1 MFRIFLIAALLGA
14 PSYAFAQGVDL
25 VADEMVRGAN
35 GVVTATGDVELKR
48 QDEMLKADKLTYDA
62 NNKTMQAT
70 GHVDISS
77 PKAHITGTSATL
89 NTDDKTGE
97 IQQAYITLPQGERIQ
112 ADSLQ
117 RLSEMHFNGDN
128 ISFTTC
134 PPDAEAWRLHA
145 SHADIDQD
153 AGVLTARDARFEI
166 AGAPV
171 FYTPYWQHPLRRKS
185 GLLIPSFGS
194 SNSRG
199 SEYALPYYWAPATNW
214 DATLTPRW
222 MTARGFMGD
231 VEVRHTSSQGHETV
245 QWAAIRDTQ
254 TNTSRQHVQGDI
266 AHRLPANWQF
276 NSQINYVSDHDFIS
290 DFNPDGSAASTR
302 YLQNTAA
309 LTWANANAD
318 INLNGQYQQNLA
330 VINDDSTLQI
340 LPRLESHYALPVSIL
355 NSQARLHLDQ
365 QTTRFDRR
373 IGNDGWRL
381 SVRPWLEIPMQF
393 EQGAITS
400 NLKIGARH
408 LRYWQLNTPAN
419 GDQRTR
425 TAYDTSL
432 ETRMNFERIS
442 DNRTWRHAISPIV
455 RYDLAWTPTQTGLL
469 NFDSGFSQL
478 TLNNLMQGN
487 RFTGLDRFERMNRV
501 SFMLENSIQHKDD
514 SRSPARTILNTRAGV
529 AYDFIRQNVD
539 TALQTNTTR
548 PYSNLV
554 GDMSI
559 SPMAGIT
566 VSAAGQYDP
575 SDKFWATAELGL
587 DLQHSQ
593 GHQFNVRWQQVDARY
608 SIATDII
615 TSNARIQLTP
625 RWQVLGSMQYDRALK
640 LTQQASAG
648 VHYQHSCWDFTVE
661 GYRTLNTG
669 TSRSANLGY
678 QFLLGFK
685 GLGSLGDS

>member
-1 MFRIFLIAALLGA
+1 MFRIFLIAALLAA
-14 PSYAFAQGVDL
+14 PNYAFAQGVDL
-25 VADEMVRGAN
+25 VADEMVRGSN

-48 QDEMLKADKLTYDA
+48 QDEMLKTDKLIYDG

-70 GHVDISS
+70 GHVDIHS

-89 NTDDKTGE
+89 NTNDKTGA

-112 ADSLQ
+112 ADVLQ
-117 RLSEMHFNGDN
+117 RLSETHFNSDN

-134 PPDAEAWRLHA
+134 PPDAETWRLRA

-166 AGAPV
+166 AGVPV
-171 FYTPYWQHPLRRKS
+171 LYTPYWQHPLRRKS

-199 SEYALPYYWAPATNW
+199 SEYSLPYYWAPASNW
-214 DATLTPRW
+214 DATLTPHW

-231 VEVRHTSSQGHETV
+231 IEMRHTSSQGNEEM

-254 TNTSRQHVQGDI
+254 TKTYRQHIQGNI
-266 AHRLPANWQF
+266 THHLPASWQF
-276 NSQINYVSDHDFIS
+276 NSQINYVSDHHFIS
-290 DFNPDGSAASTR
+290 DFDSDGSTASTR

-309 LTWANANAD
+309 LSWANTYAD
-318 INLNGQYQQNLA
+318 INLNGQYQQNLVA
-330 VINDDSTLQI
+330 INDDKTLQI
-340 LPRLESHYALPVSIL
+340 LPRLESHYALPLRFLS
-355 NSQARLHLDQ
+355 SQAQLHLDQ
-365 QTTRFDRR
+365 QTTRFKRR
-373 IGNDGWRL
+373 IGVDGWRL
-381 SVRPWLEIPMQF
+381 SAHPWLEIPMQF

-400 NLKIGARH
+400 NLKVGAHH
-408 LRYWQLNTPAN
+408 LRYWQLNTAPN
-419 GDQRTR
+419 SNQRTR

-432 ETRMNFERIS
+432 ETRMDFERIS
-442 DNRTWRHAISPIV
+442 DEHTWRHAIAPIV
-455 RYDLAWTPTQTGLL
+455 RYDLAWTPTQTGLV

-478 TLNNLMQGN
+478 TLNNLLQGN

-514 SRSPARTILNTRAGV
+514 SASPARTVFNTRAGI

-554 GDMSI
+554 GDISI
-559 SPMAGIT
+559 SPIAGIT
-566 VSAAGQYDP
+566 VSADGQYDP
-575 SDKFWATAELGL
+575 TNKFWAAAALAL
-587 DLQHSQ
+587 NLHHSQ
-593 GHQFNVRWQQVDARY
+593 GHQLNVRWQKIDARY
-608 SIATDII
+608 STATNII
-615 TSNARIQLTP
+615 TSDARIQLAS
-625 RWQVLGSMQYDRALK
+625 RWQAFGSVQYDRTLK

-648 VHYQHSCWDFTVE
+648 AHYQHACWDFTLE

-678 QFLLGFK
+678 RFLLGFK